1 MLTLVR
7 SMLTMSCCIAL
18 TALAQ
23 TPTAATSGPTPLMA
37 KWNTSLYGFV
47 DLNTISDSTQSYNTE
62 TAANGAIARPGTFAG
77 SHRRLMYSVRN
88 SRLGF
93 RLGAPEVGGV
103 KASAVIEIDLNGN
116 QPPTATEAQFFT
128 NPTLRVRHAYLKM
141 ETEYVDILLGQ
152 TWALM
157 GWQPLNDPNTV
168 GLQGVPGALYSR
180 TPQIRVSHLFKA
192 QPVGFEVAVAAL
204 RPPQRDSGW
213 PDGQAG
219 IRLVVDGWKGVHTMG
234 ATGTALDAASLGFT
248 GALRGFAV
256 REFTAAPVNNVT
268 TTATAYS
275 IDLLLPVIPGTLQQ
289 RGGALT
295 VQGEF
300 SNGSGFSDQFTSLTG
315 GVGFPATVPGGGAYT
330 PNIDNG
336 MVTFLPDGT
345 LHTIDWRGIVVG
357 AQYYLPPD
365 GRFWISSNY
374 SNLYSAN
381 AAMFGSASSIFN
393 HSWWADGNL
402 FVDLTPAVRLG
413 LEYAYFSQTYVD
425 GVNATNHRFQLDG
438 YFMF

>member
-1 MLTLVR
+1 M
-7 SMLTMSCCIAL
+7 
-18 TALAQ
+18 
-23 TPTAATSGPTPLMA
+23 
-37 KWNTSLYGFV
+37 
-47 DLNTISDSTQSYNTE
+47 
-62 TAANGAIARPGTFAG
+62 
-77 SHRRLMYSVRN
+77 
-88 SRLGF
+88 
-93 RLGAPEVGGV
+93 
-103 KASAVIEIDLNGN
+103 
-116 QPPTATEAQFFT
+116 
-128 NPTLRVRHAYLKM
+128 HAYLKM

-152 TWALM
+152 YWALM

-168 GLQGVPGALYSR
+168 GLQGTPGSLYSR

-192 QPVGFEVAVAAL
+192 QPVSFEVAVAAL

-219 IRLVVDGWKGVHTMG
+219 IRLVLDGWKGVHTMG
-234 ATGTALDAASLGFT
+234 ATGTAADALSLGFS

-256 REFTAAPVNNVT
+256 REFTATPVNNVT

-295 VQGEF
+295 VQAEF
-300 SNGSGFSDQFTSLTG
+300 SNGSGIADQYTSLTG

-345 LHTIDWRGIVVG
+345 LHTVDWRGFVAG

-365 GRFWISSNY
+365 GRFWISGNFSQM
-374 SNLYSAN
+374 YSAN

-402 FVDLTPAVRLG
+402 FMDVTPAVRLG
-413 LEYAYFSQTYVD
+413 FEYAYFSQTYVD
-425 GVNATNHRFQLDG
+425 GVNATNHRFQLSG